1 MLRWLDFKN
10 IFIKF
15 GFSQFL
21 AMLSFFLFFFYY
33 ETEFFWVEH
42 APAMW
47 FPMHVLIE
55 VSRILEGTSAHHVEW
70 SLKFGLSRRD
80 LPLKRKKKTNKEK
93 NQVIGF

>member
-1 MLRWLDFKN
+1 
-10 IFIKF
+10 
-15 GFSQFL
+15 
-21 AMLSFFLFFFYY
+21 MLSFFLSFFYY
-33 ETEFFWVEH
+33 ETEFFWKEH

-47 FPMHVLIE
+47 HCMFPMYVLIE

-80 LPLKRKKKTNKEK
+80 LPLKRKKKKQRKNPKE